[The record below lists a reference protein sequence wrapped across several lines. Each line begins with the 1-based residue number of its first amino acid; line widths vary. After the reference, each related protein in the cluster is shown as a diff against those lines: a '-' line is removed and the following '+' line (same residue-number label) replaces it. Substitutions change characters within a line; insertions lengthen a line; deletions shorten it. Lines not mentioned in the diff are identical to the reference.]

1 MSQLPFGMPT
11 TGRYDPMS
19 MGNMPISDMRYRGT
33 VMPYPSPYPSP
44 YPRRPPM
51 GPGKGGRRRRFPGY
65 GNPLMG
71 PQGQLAPVYGGGM
84 GQVIPTNIPFR
95 DPGYGAPVRSQNL
108 IQALSGPNSMI
119 DPNRSMYTL
128 NMMDR
133 FRQRPDY
140 GMPYPMPSPSPYP
153 DMPTFPGDPSIP
165 GGPGFP
171 PRTGP
176 GKGKRPPRTGPGKGG
191 RRPYPGG
198 GFPGGPGFPI
208 DEYPNIPTSPGF
220 PDVPPEQ
227 VEDTSQPAED
237 IPPPE
242 APQEITT
249 ADQWA
254 AQAAPG
260 SYTRDTYSEALY
272 GVPSRGFLV
281 KKPDGTLAIAQTE
294 EEAQAMIG
302 TSATQEQ
309 QPVTNFGT
317 SAGGYNY
324 TQEDFTRFL
333 TQGGV
338 DANKNMRI
346 DPEEKS
352 QYDTLLRYRTP
363 IYDRESKGGTQA
375 TIGNPFD
382 MARSDASTEDL
393 RNVLIDDGS
402 GQKGRININFDEL
415 TEEQGNAL
423 KQIAADY
430 PDADERAKAAYE
442 YLKDTFGFR
451 PMAKGGLASLSR
463 GGVVPLVQGGIASLG
478 RRS

>member
-1 MSQLPFGMPT
+1 MC
-11 TGRYDPMS
+11 
-19 MGNMPISDMRYRGT
+19 I
-33 VMPYPSPYPSP
+33 
-44 YPRRPPM
+44 
-51 GPGKGGRRRRFPGY
+51 
-65 GNPLMG
+65 
-71 PQGQLAPVYGGGM
+71 
-84 GQVIPTNIPFR
+84 R
-95 DPGYGAPVRSQNL
+95 D
-108 IQALSGPNSMI
+108 
-119 DPNRSMYTL
+119 
-128 NMMDR
+128 
-133 FRQRPDY
+133 
-140 GMPYPMPSPSPYP
+140 SPYP

-198 GFPGGPGFPI
+198 GDTIFIPPGGGFPGGPGFPI
-208 DEYPNIPTSPGF
+208 DGYPIDDIATTPGF

-281 KKPDGTLAIAQTE
+281 KKPDGSLAIAQTE

-302 TSATQEQ
+302 TSAEQER

-324 TQEDFTRFL
+324 TQEDYTRFL
-333 TQGGV
+333 TQGGI
-338 DANKNMRI
+338 DANNNAQI
-346 DPEEKS
+346 DPDEKAA
-352 QYDTLLRYRTP
+352 YDTLLRYKTP
-363 IYDRESKGGTQA
+363 IYDRESGGGTKA

-402 GQKGRININFDEL
+402 GQKGRINVNFDEL
-415 TEEQGNAL
+415 TEEQSTAL
-423 KQIAADY
+423 KQIAAHY
-430 PDADERAKAAYE
+430 PDADERAKVAYK

-463 GGVVPLVQGGIASLG
+463 GGVVPLVRGGIASLG

>member
-33 VMPYPSPYPSP
+33 VMPYPMP
-44 YPRRPPM
+44 PRM
-51 GPGKGGRRRRFPGY
+51 GPGKGGRRRFPGY

-95 DPGYGAPVRSQNL
+95 DPGYGAPARSQNL

-119 DPNRSMYTL
+119 DPYRSMYTL

-153 DMPTFPGDPSIP
+153 SPYPDMPTFPGDPSIP
-165 GGPGFP
+165 GDPGFP

-176 GKGKRPPRTGPGKGG
+176 GKGKRPPRNGPGKGG
-191 RRPYPGG
+191 RSPFPGG
-198 GFPGGPGFPI
+198 GFPGG
-208 DEYPNIPTSPGF
+208 PGF

-227 VEDTSQPAED
+227 VEDTLQPAED

-242 APQEITT
+242 ETQEITT

-281 KKPDGTLAIAQTE
+281 KKLDGTLAIAQTE
-294 EEAQAMIG
+294 EEAKAMIG
-302 TSATQEQ
+302 TSAAQEQ

-338 DANKNMRI
+338 DANNNMRI
-346 DPEEKS
+346 DPEEKA

-363 IYDRESKGGTQA
+363 IYDRESRGGTKA

-382 MARSDASTEDL
+382 MPRSDASTEDL

-415 TEEQGNAL
+415 TEDQSNAL

-430 PDADERAKAAYE
+430 PDADERAKVAYE

-463 GGVVPLVQGGIASLG
+463 GGVVPLVRGGIASLG